1 MKQFNEGKKKQFTD
15 NIKHVLQQEGSL
27 LTKLVQNESME
38 YETKFFDEVQ
48 QMVADDRSFANEA
61 GNGADAARTNGYL
74 IEEMNEAAIRN
85 AVPTVKRR
93 QLTAHV
99 CRART
104 VIDRGDNLDVLLDPT
119 SMRVKSAAWAIG
131 RKYDERII
139 RALTATARTGVDGGG
154 QAPFLSTA
162 QVIHPGATFDV
173 TDNNTKKI
181 LKLDDAANNFGARGR
196 LTLQK
201 LLDARTKLKKQLF
214 NHQEKLYFVCTEEQI
229 NDLLNDENLV
239 SSDYNN
245 VKALVR
251 GEVNDFAGFNFVVS
265 EMLPVT
271 VPYYRIDGNFDADV
285 AALIAGGG
293 QVIRDCF
300 AFSESAM
307 IFGKVKNAFMSN
319 ISELPL
325 YDYASFIYVS
335 DSVGAVRMNDR
346 LVVCV
351 KCLEKFNPDHTGI
364 VLRKQLHSTAATAA
378 SDLFDGGDGAGT
390 DKAVGPLSKPV
401 LEATYA

>member
-48 QMVADDRSFANEA
+48 QMVADDRSFANA
-61 GNGADAARTNGYL
+61 GGNAADAARTNGYL

-139 RALTATARTGVDGGG
+139 RALTSTARTGVDGGG

-181 LKLDDAANNFGARGR
+181 LKLEAGANSFAEKGR

-214 NHQEKLYFVCTEEQI
+214 LPGTKSRRIC
-229 NDLLNDENLV
+229 
-239 SSDYNN
+239 SS
-245 VKALVR
+245 R
-251 GEVNDFAGFNFVVS
+251 S
-265 EMLPVT
+265 
-271 VPYYRIDGNFDADV
+271 
-285 AALIAGGG
+285 LI
-293 QVIRDCF
+293 
-300 AFSESAM
+300 
-307 IFGKVKNAFMSN
+307 
-319 ISELPL
+319 
-325 YDYASFIYVS
+325 
-335 DSVGAVRMNDR
+335 
-346 LVVCV
+346 
-351 KCLEKFNPDHTGI
+351 
-364 VLRKQLHSTAATAA
+364 
-378 SDLFDGGDGAGT
+378 
-390 DKAVGPLSKPV
+390 
-401 LEATYA
+401 